1 MPRAG
6 YGRHSHPVANRNSA
20 HLLRTDH
27 KTSTWGLSTQGT
39 VQLQT
44 TSYKKDLK
52 SPCFSSMLPCDL
64 HRSISHTRTGEHNT
78 AATIS
83 SQVATSL
90 GQESQGNSSHSPS
103 SVLEETTP
111 ANTSSKRKGMENT
124 NDTWTARPCLFTFRG
139 LQAGLLTQV
148 QQSRNTRCL
157 LPSGITPEL
166 ISPVI
171 RAGSQHSGA
180 GSLMQA
186 NGGWPWKEPVW
197 VWGLL
202 AQALHH
208 TKEYKVAL
216 EAK

>member
-1 MPRAG
+1 MFLLHAALWPAQK
-6 YGRHSHPVANRNSA
+6 
-20 HLLRTDH
+20 HLPYQD
-27 KTSTWGLSTQGT
+27 QGT
-39 VQLQT
+39 QYSCHYKQPGGHQPGTGVPREQQPQPQL
-44 TSYKKDLK
+44 
-52 SPCFSSMLPCDL
+52 
-64 HRSISHTRTGEHNT
+64 R
-78 AATIS
+78 AW
-83 SQVATSL
+83 
-90 GQESQGNSSHSPS
+90 GNSPS
-103 SVLEETTP
+103 KHLQQEERSGKNEQHLDCKTMPLQSTP
-111 ANTSSKRKGMENT
+111 Y
-124 NDTWTARPCLFTFRG
+124 FRG

-180 GSLMQA
+180 GSLMQT
-186 NGGWPWKEPVW
+186 NGGWPWKEPVR

-208 TKEYKVAL
+208 AKEYKVAL